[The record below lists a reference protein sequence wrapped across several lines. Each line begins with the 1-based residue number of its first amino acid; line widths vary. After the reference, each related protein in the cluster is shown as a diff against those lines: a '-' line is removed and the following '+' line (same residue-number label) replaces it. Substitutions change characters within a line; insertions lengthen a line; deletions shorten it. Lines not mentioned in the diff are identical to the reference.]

1 MLFFFF
7 PSEYDSFTKK
17 KKKRNVE
24 LTVIAVICRIV
35 SLDALFFRRSYD
47 FYGCI

>member
-17 KKKRNVE
+17 KKNVE

>member
-7 PSEYDSFTKK
+7 SSEYDSFTKK
-17 KKKRNVE
+17 KKKKNVE
-24 LTVIAVICRIV
+24 LTVVAIICRI
-35 SLDALFFRRSYD
+35 DALFFRRSYD